1 MSWVRFDIKSFLKES
16 RHWKEDKERLQ
27 QEMDARLTLPS
38 VENSSGVRST
48 EVSDITARTALRRLE
63 IQAEIEDILL
73 NEEILAYA
81 IKRLTEDERALFNG
95 FYRPKKKIGVFV
107 EEYGKQ
113 HGLCRDYVYDA
124 REAMLDKMRILIEGE
139 YYDKE

>member
-1 MSWVRFDIKSFLKES
+1 MSWVRFDIKSFLKAS
-16 RHWKEDKERLQ
+16 KHWEDDIARLR
-27 QEMDARLTLPS
+27 QEMEDLSFLPS
-38 VENSSGVRST
+38 VDNKSGVRSGL
-48 EVSDITARTALRRLE
+48 SDMTASTALRRLK
-63 IQAEIEDILL
+63 IQAEIEEIQLD
-73 NEEILAYA
+73 EEMLRYA